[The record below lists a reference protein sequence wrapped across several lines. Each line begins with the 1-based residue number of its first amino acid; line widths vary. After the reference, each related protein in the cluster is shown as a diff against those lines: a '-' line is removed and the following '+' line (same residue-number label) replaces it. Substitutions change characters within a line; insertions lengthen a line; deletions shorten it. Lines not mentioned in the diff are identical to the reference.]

1 MGRAGFT
8 RVKTSMLNNGPSCFC
23 FQAEGEKNLAE
34 TIVPKFL
41 KFFQRL
47 LKENGDKGFFVG
59 SAVSTGIRTNSARY
73 DRELVISDIIV
84 ITALYFVL
92 SPSSNS
98 LYTTYHAP
106 PPSQKRQFATS
117 SYFSGD
123 SSVVRAPDS

>member
-1 MGRAGFT
+1 MF
-8 RVKTSMLNNGPSCFC
+8 NNGPNCFC

-34 TIVPKFL
+34 TIVPKYL

-59 SAVSTGIRTNSARY
+59 SAVSTGIRINSARY

-92 SPSSNS
+92 SPSSSS
-98 LYTTYHAP
+98 LYTTYYAP
-106 PPSQKRQFATS
+106 SASPLPPSSPVLYLSQKRQFATS

>member
-1 MGRAGFT
+1 MF
-8 RVKTSMLNNGPSCFC
+8 NNGPSCFC

-34 TIVPKFL
+34 TIVPKYL

-59 SAVSTGIRTNSARY
+59 SAVSIGIRTNSARY

-98 LYTTYHAP
+98 LYTTYP
-106 PPSQKRQFATS
+106 PPPSPVLYLSQKRQFATS